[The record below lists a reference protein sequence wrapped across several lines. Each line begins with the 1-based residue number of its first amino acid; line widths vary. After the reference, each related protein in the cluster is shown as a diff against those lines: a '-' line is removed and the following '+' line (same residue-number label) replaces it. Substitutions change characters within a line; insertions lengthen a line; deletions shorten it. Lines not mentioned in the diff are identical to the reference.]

1 MCHSVFNLQK
11 SPLGSANMV
20 AKKEE
25 IKKEKKRKG
34 KDDWK
39 LLRSVLTY
47 LNLIFCD
54 PERTEAEENW
64 QSQGRYGYIHPPLSV
79 QSLQVNMD

>member
-11 SPLGSANMV
+11 SPLDSANMV

-25 IKKEKKRKG
+25 RKKEKREKG
-34 KDDWK
+34 KMTGSYF
-39 LLRSVLTY
+39 RSDLTY
-47 LNLIFCD
+47 LNLIFCG
-54 PERTEAEENW
+54 PERTEENW
-64 QSQGRYGYIHPPLSV
+64 QSQGRCGYIHPPLSV

>member
-25 IKKEKKRKG
+25 RKIKKRQKG
-34 KDDWK
+34 KM
-39 LLRSVLTY
+39 T
-47 LNLIFCD
+47 
-54 PERTEAEENW
+54 
-64 QSQGRYGYIHPPLSV
+64 GR
-79 QSLQVNMD
+79 